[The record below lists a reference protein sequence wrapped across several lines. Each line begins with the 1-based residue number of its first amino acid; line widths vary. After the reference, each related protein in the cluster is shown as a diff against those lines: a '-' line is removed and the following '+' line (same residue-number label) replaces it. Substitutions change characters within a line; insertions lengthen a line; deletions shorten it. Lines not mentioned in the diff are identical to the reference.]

1 MRKVNRFVD
10 GPNFTAAQ
18 LQHEDLRLVVVEI
31 EGLLAT
37 RGVVHVHIHPVAQ
50 RSLHC
55 LRQLTNRPATILRV
69 DLP

>member
-1 MRKVNRFVD
+1 
-10 GPNFTAAQ
+10 
-18 LQHEDLRLVVVEI
+18 VEI